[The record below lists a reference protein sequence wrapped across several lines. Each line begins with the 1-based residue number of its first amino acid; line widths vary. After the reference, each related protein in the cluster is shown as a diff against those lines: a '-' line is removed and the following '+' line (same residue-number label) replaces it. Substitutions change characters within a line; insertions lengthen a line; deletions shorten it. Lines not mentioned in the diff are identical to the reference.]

1 MKKLL
6 KNFLTAIPVPAFFLT
21 MAVVINATTTPLVS
35 EPATM
40 ILIGM
45 SLIGLAG
52 FARRALWGS

>member
-6 KNFLTAIPVPAFFLT
+6 KVCSTAVPILAFFLA
-21 MAVVINATTTPLVS
+21 MAVVIKATTTPLVS

-52 FARRALWGS
+52 FARRRL

>member
-6 KNFLTAIPVPAFFLT
+6 KVYPTAVPILAFFLA
-21 MAVVINATTTPLVS
+21 MPVVINATTTPFVS

-45 SLIGLAG
+45 GLIGLAG
-52 FARRALWGS
+52 FARRG

>member
-6 KNFLTAIPVPAFFLT
+6 KVCSTAVPILAFFLA
-21 MAVVINATTTPLVS
+21 MPVVIKATTTPLVS

-52 FARRALWGS
+52 FAKRGL

>member
-6 KNFLTAIPVPAFFLT
+6 KVCSTAVPILAFFLA
-21 MAVVINATTTPLVS
+21 MAVVIKATTTPLVS

-52 FARRALWGS
+52 LARKGL

>member
-1 MKKLL
+1 
-6 KNFLTAIPVPAFFLT
+6 